1 MSDTD
6 SSSSRR
12 PNQYYNGDKSPEYV
26 DNDDKDNNDED
37 DDNKKELHN
46 LENSSEKHAGH
57 THHNS
62 STYESSRHSQRSHWS
77 MDSDDDALDRPNNHQ
92 THRLSHSPSAGSFGD
107 QNLFKPN
114 YRMKFTL
121 KGHRGPVSQ
130 VRFSPD
136 GRWIA
141 SCSADATVKV
151 WDSMTGK
158 HMRTMEGHL
167 AGISAISWSPDS
179 NTIASGSDD
188 KLIRLWHR
196 TTGKPYPVPLRG
208 HHNYVYSLS
217 FSPKGNILASG
228 SYDEAVFIWDLRARK
243 ILRSLPAHSDP
254 IGSVNFIHDGT
265 LICSCSTD
273 GLIRVWETSSGQCL
287 RTLVHEDNAPVT
299 NVCFSPNGRYILAWT
314 LDSCIRLW
322 DYVSGTCL
330 RTYQGHENRKYS
342 LGGTFGVSGK
352 ESFIVS
358 GSEDGNIVL
367 WDVKTKAIVQR
378 LLAHDGVVCWVDTYP
393 ETNMIASGGMDKN
406 IHIWVDVSVDKE
418 HFSNMED

>member
-1 MSDTD
+1 MSDVD
-6 SSSSRR
+6 SPAS
-12 PNQYYNGDKSPEYV
+12 QKINGYHLNNESPTF
-26 DNDDKDNNDED
+26 
-37 DDNKKELHN
+37 DDNEEHDDMKKLLIPDDTNEELIDHTSHN
-46 LENSSEKHAGH
+46 SIEFEILRYSERS
-57 THHNS
+57 NS
-62 STYESSRHSQRSHWS
+62 STGS
-77 MDSDDDALDRPNNHQ
+77 DDALGTSKNCQ
-92 THRLSHSPSAGSFGD
+92 THLLSNPPSAESHGE
-107 QNLFKPN
+107 QNLLKPK
-114 YRMKFTL
+114 YRKKFTL

-130 VRFSPD
+130 VHFSPD

-141 SCSADATVKV
+141 SCSSDATVKV
-151 WDSMTGK
+151 WDAMTGK
-158 HMRTMEGHL
+158 HIRTMEGHL

-254 IGSVNFIHDGT
+254 IASVNFIHDGT

-322 DYVSGTCL
+322 DYVLGTCL
-330 RTYQGHENRKYS
+330 KTYQGHTNKKYS
-342 LGGTFGVSGK
+342 LGGTFGVSGT
-352 ESFIVS
+352 ESFIIS
-358 GSEDGNIVL
+358 GSEDGNIFL
-367 WDVKTKAIVQR
+367 WDVKSKTVMQR
-378 LLAHDGVVCWVDTYP
+378 LLAHDGVVCWVDTCP
-393 ETNMIASGGMDKN
+393 ENNMITSGGMDGV
-406 IHIWVDVSVDKE
+406 IHIWVDVDGNEENFDNINDLKIE
-418 HFSNMED
+418 